1 MVKEQ
6 NLEKTEVLVVGAG
19 LTGLTT
25 AYQLSKSG
33 KKVHVV
39 EQRKRVGGQIQTFCE
54 DGFVFESGPT
64 TGSVSTPE
72 VAELMSDLTISS
84 DGKCLLETAPDSS
97 KRRLIWKGDRFHDL
111 PSGPL
116 SAISTPLF
124 RFSDK
129 IRILGEPWRKKGTDP
144 DESVG
149 RLACRRLGK
158 SFVDYAVDPFLSGVY
173 AGDPDTL
180 ITRYALPKLYN
191 LEQNYGSF
199 IRGSIAKANEPKT
212 DRDRLATKKVF
223 SAVGGLSQIPEAEAD
238 AIGHEH
244 ISLGVKNVQVKP
256 SNEGWLTTFVDNMG
270 QSRQLL
276 SHYVVTTCGAY
287 CLPEL
292 LPFVGKEQMDAIASL
307 HYAPVMEVAVGVRN
321 DWGGDYRAFGGL
333 VPTCEHKKILGI
345 LFPSSCFQGRAPQGG
360 VLFSYFMGG
369 VKQPE
374 LLDLSD
380 KEIEYYVLKYFHEML
395 KFPSKVEPDLIRIFR
410 HKRAIPQYEVTSGAR
425 FAAVQHLQ
433 EQYPGLIVG
442 GNLRDGIGMAHRIT
456 QAAKIAAEI
465 NQQQK

>member
-72 VAELMSDLTISS
+72 VAELMSDLAISS

-199 IRGSIAKANEPKT
+199 IRGSIAKAKESKT